1 MIKAIF
7 VDIDWTIL
15 SHLNGHKYDKASIK
29 ALKKAQKKGIK
40 VFIATSRP
48 YHSVQQIKLFDL
60 FTPDGLIA
68 CNGGLVIYDNKI
80 IYELNMKGSSFEKLC
95 ELVIKNR
102 LNLQAVEA
110 YTRFLITDNL
120 ESAHAVYRT
129 FPEVDPPIED
139 YHNRKIIS
147 ALLFAKE
154 EFDPILKKELPK
166 DLLLYRFHP
175 EGVDVVGQPHEKGD
189 AVKFVLDYL
198 KIDKVDSIAFGDDYA
213 DISMFENVGIGM
225 AMDNAKEEV
234 KLHANMVTKPVWK
247 KGVKKA
253 LKQLKII

>member
-1 MIKAIF
+1 MMKAIF

-15 SHLNGHKYDKASIK
+15 SHLNGHHYDMASIK
-29 ALKKAQKKGIK
+29 ALRKAQHKGIK

-48 YHSVQQIKLFDL
+48 YHSVEQIGLFNI
-60 FTPDGLIA
+60 FTPDGIIV
-68 CNGGLVIYDNKI
+68 CNGGLIIFNNKI
-80 IYELNMKGSSFEKLC
+80 IRELNMNSASFEKMC
-95 ELVIKNR
+95 EIVINHG

-110 YTRFLITDNL
+110 YTRFLIADNL
-120 ESAHAVYRT
+120 ESAHAVYST
-129 FPEVDPPIED
+129 FPETDPPIED
-139 YHNRKIIS
+139 YRNRKVIS

-154 EFDPILKKELPK
+154 EFDPILKNELPN
-166 DLLLYRFHP
+166 DLMLYRFHP

-198 KIDKVDSIAFGDDYA
+198 KINKQDSVAFGDDYA
-213 DISMFENVGIGM
+213 DISMFENVGVGVAM
-225 AMDNAKEEV
+225 ANAKDEV
-234 KLHANMVTKPVWK
+234 KSHADLVTKEVWK

>member
-1 MIKAIF
+1 MKAIF

-15 SHLNGHKYDKASIK
+15 SHLNGHHYDMASIK
-29 ALKKAQKKGIK
+29 ALKKAQRKGIK

-48 YHSVQQIKLFDL
+48 YHSVEQIGLFNL
-60 FTPDGLIA
+60 LKPDGLIV
-68 CNGGLVIYDNKI
+68 CNGGLIIYDNKI
-80 IYELNMKGSSFEKLC
+80 IHELNMNQSSFEKMC
-95 ELVIKNR
+95 EIIIKHN

-120 ESAHAVYRT
+120 ESAHAVYNT

-139 YHNRKIIS
+139 YHNRKVIS
-147 ALLFAKE
+147 ALLFAPE
-154 EFDPILKKELPK
+154 SFDPILQKELPK
-166 DLLLYRFHP
+166 DLMLYRFHP

-198 KIDKVDSIAFGDDYA
+198 GIDKQDAVAFGDDFA
-213 DISMFENVGIGM
+213 DISMFENVDVGV
-225 AMDNAKEEV
+225 AMGNAKDEV
-234 KLHANMVTKPVWK
+234 KSHANIVAKPVWK
-247 KGVKKA
+247 KGIKKA